1 MGGRNSAKDRNSRIL
16 AVGIAADMVKQ
27 ALTMMIKVV

>member
-1 MGGRNSAKDRNSRIL
+1 MGGRHAAEDRNSRIL
-16 AVGIAADMVKQ
+16 AVRTAADMVKQ